1 MGLSET
7 EARKLYYDNVG
18 TPIKANEA
26 LGIQEYTSLND
37 PNKIMFYEG
46 KSSNYAGPGNNINDW
61 FSVSNWWR
69 NKRGLDTGVLQ
80 PYSPG
85 RAITYN
91 VIPSGTTAANVM
103 SGIIDAGAM
112 LGADLP
118 LANS

>member
-1 MGLSET
+1 MYLIGGE
-7 EARKLYYDNVG
+7 
-18 TPIKANEA
+18 IK
-26 LGIQEYTSLND
+26 
-37 PNKIMFYEG
+37 
-46 KSSNYAGPGNNINDW
+46 
-61 FSVSNWWR
+61 R
-69 NKRGLDTGVLQ
+69 LDTGVLQ

-118 LANS
+118 LAKGIGALGKLGRLQLL